1 MSLCLAGAARVCLRL
16 TIGFV
21 LLATAAGKLLD
32 VSGFA
37 RVLETYEAFPGWS
50 VPLLA
55 WAIPSIELGLALWL
69 FSGRGLRAGAAAS
82 LGMHLTYA
90 AWSAVSLLRG
100 LKLSNCGCFG
110 VFLARPLGWA
120 TVVEDGVMAAA
131 STALLLFAR
140 RSP

>member
-37 RVLETYEAFPGWS
+37 RVLESYQAFPGWS
-50 VPLLA
+50 LTPLA
-55 WAIPSIELGLALWL
+55 WAIPSVELGLALWL
-69 FSGRGLRAGAAAS
+69 FSGRGLRAAAAAS
-82 LGMHLTYA
+82 LGMHLAYA

-100 LKLSNCGCFG
+100 LKLPNCGCFG
-110 VFLARPLGWA
+110 VFLARPLTWGTA
-120 TVVEDGVMAAA
+120 AEDIAMAALSA
-131 STALLLFAR
+131 ALLLLAGR
-140 RSP
+140 HR

>member
-1 MSLCLAGAARVCLRL
+1 MSLRLAAAARLSLRF

-21 LLATAAGKLLD
+21 LLATAAGKFLD

-69 FSGRGLRAGAAAS
+69 FSGRGLPAAAS
-82 LGMHLTYA
+82 ASLAMHVVYA

-110 VFLARPLGWA
+110 VFLARPLDWG
-120 TVVEDGVMAAA
+120 TVVEDGVMAALSA
-131 STALLLFAR
+131 ALLLLAR
-140 RSP
+140 RSA

>member
-1 MSLCLAGAARVCLRL
+1 MSLRLTGAARLSLRF

-21 LLATAAGKLLD
+21 LLATAAGKFLD

-50 VPLLA
+50 VALLA
-55 WAIPSIELGLALWL
+55 WAIPSIELGLAVWL
-69 FSGRGLRAGAAAS
+69 FSGRGLPAAAS
-82 LGMHLTYA
+82 ASLAMHVVYA

-110 VFLARPLGWA
+110 VFLARPLDWG
-120 TVVEDGVMAAA
+120 TVVEDAVMAALSA
-131 STALLLFAR
+131 ALLLLAR